1 MQGNGTSLVEGDLQ
15 LVQLLLSVTL
25 CKARCSETNV
35 SDGGGALQLLSAKN
49 TDFDILVS
57 LMSVPEKAT
66 SVRQKT

>member
-1 MQGNGTSLVEGDLQ
+1 VERDLQ

-25 CKARCSETNV
+25 CKAQCSETNV

-57 LMSVPEKAT
+57 FMSGPEKAAT
-66 SVRQKT
+66 VRQQARDVR